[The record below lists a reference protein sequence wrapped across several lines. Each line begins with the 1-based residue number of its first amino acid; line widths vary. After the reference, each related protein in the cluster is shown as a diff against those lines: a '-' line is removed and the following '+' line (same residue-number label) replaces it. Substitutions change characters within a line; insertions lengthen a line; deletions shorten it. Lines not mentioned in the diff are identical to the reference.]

1 LLIVRLFG
9 TGFAK
14 ITVIIALSLE
24 LFMTETITKVQADFN
39 QFILGFN
46 TLTLATVS
54 ADGIPEASYAPFIR
68 VAGVWYVF
76 VSELAQH
83 TQNLMVMPQAS
94 VLLIEAEQNTVNL
107 FARKRAS
114 FQMRVH
120 EVSRETSEW
129 HDIIDAFEVRF
140 GDIVSMIRG
149 LSDFHLMA
157 LTPIS
162 GSFVRGFAQAF
173 VLGGE
178 DMLLV
183 ANRREREAR
192 ASSAGGNRA

>member
-9 TGFAK
+9 IGFAK
-14 ITVIIALSLE
+14 IMAIIALVLE
-24 LFMTETITKVQADFN
+24 LFMNETITKVQADFN
-39 QFILGFN
+39 QFILSFD
-46 TLTLATVS
+46 TLILATVS
-54 ADGIPEASYAPFIR
+54 GGGVPEASYAPFIR
-68 VAGVWYVF
+68 IAGVWYVF
-76 VSELAQH
+76 ISELAQH
-83 TQNLMVMPQAS
+83 TQNLIATPQAS
-94 VLLIEAEQNTVNL
+94 VLLIEAEQDAANL
-107 FARKRAS
+107 FARRRVS

-162 GSFVRGFAQAF
+162 GGFVRGFAQAF

-192 ASSAGGNRA
+192 AASAGENRA